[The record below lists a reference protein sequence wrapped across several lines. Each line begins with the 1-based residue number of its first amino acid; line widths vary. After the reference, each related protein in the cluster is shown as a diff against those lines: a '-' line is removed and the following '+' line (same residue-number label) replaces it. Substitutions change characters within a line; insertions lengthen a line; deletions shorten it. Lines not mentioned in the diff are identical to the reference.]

1 MAVISLPELPE
12 LPRFRNLTVA
22 SNAWLS
28 VGNPI
33 IITVT
38 GNATIQ
44 AGGGIIADGAGYAS
58 NLGPGA
64 GKYALFASAY
74 TGGGGGYG
82 GFGAAGGG
90 PTANGGPPYGPVME
104 PVDLGSG
111 GGCSPVEIGAPGSG
125 AGAGGGA
132 IRLNVTGVLMLDGRI
147 SADGSP
153 GIAEGSGGGSGG
165 SVWLTVGT
173 LTGAGTISAN
183 GGMGYGFGATGGGG
197 GGGGRIAIQYGGYL
211 FFGATTARGGSG
223 SAWGGAGT
231 IYTKANNESWGQVVV
246 DNGGQAGANTTW
258 SQTDPIDLTV
268 SGGAVV
274 VPPSAQT
281 FGTLLVASNGWLRI
295 TNQLLTVTGNATVQA
310 GGGIIADSAGYAPGS
325 GPGAGKIV
333 GGTSGYIGG
342 GGGYGGYGAAGA
354 IPTSSSLPAYGGT
367 TYGSLIAPTD
377 FGSGGGS
384 STVTPLGGAG
394 GGVIRLTVTGVL
406 QVDGRIS
413 AAGGAG
419 VNASGGGGSG
429 GTISLTVGTISG
441 SGVINANGGMGNSLG
456 GGGSGGRIAIVYG
469 GYDFSGFV
477 SAYGGGGYATGGAGT
492 IYTRASNQ
500 SSLGQAVADNGGQ
513 SGTNTTLGSNSAG
526 PVDLIVRNGAV
537 LSPPSAQ
544 TIGTL
549 LVASNGWIS
558 ITSQTLTVT
567 GNATVRAGGGI
578 IADGTGSPAGQG
590 QGAGRFEGLGDFG
603 FVGGGGGYGGYGA
616 NGGGT
621 PYAEGGGTYGSAL
634 EPTAIGSGGGGP
646 FEGGSLRVGGS
657 GGGALRLAVAG
668 TLQVDG
674 RISARGLAGAG
685 PSTGGGSGGSIYL
698 SVGTLTGSGA
708 ISANGGAGNY
718 LGGGGGGGRIA
729 IIATTANTFSGLLT
743 AYGGAGYTAG
753 GAGTIYTA
761 PNLTLPTRT
770 SALVV
775 VDNGGQVGTNTSWP
789 SLVNADLAVRGGA
802 VLASSTSQ
810 TVGNLIVGSNCW
822 VVLTASQGAVPTLT
836 ITGNATVQAGG
847 GIIADGT
854 GYPAG
859 QGQGAGR
866 YASTPTGYV
875 GSGGGYGGNGGGSGG
890 SVATAGGNNY
900 GLATQPTLAGSGAGS
915 FSTTLYG
922 GAGGGGVR
930 LNVTGTLQV
939 DGRISATGG
948 AAISPN
954 FGGGSGGSVWLTA
967 ATLAGAGVVSANGG
981 AGNGLGGGGGGG
993 RIALQVL
1000 GQCLFGCAV
1009 CVWRERLRLRRCR
1022 HDLYQS

>member
-1 MAVISLPELPE
+1 MKTLFSIPRLAPPVAALLLLLHGFTVAAVTFTTDTLIGVGNNAYDGMEIVISNCTLTVDGSHSFASLQVLDGGNLTHSFLTGGSGLNSGLNLTITGDISVTSGGRINVDGRGYSTGAGKGQGFSAGSPLSGSGAGYGGYGGQSVALGVTGLTYDSFQVPDSPGSGGGRGYGGMGGAGGGSVKLVVGGTLQVDGSVSADGANGLNSGSGGGSGGSIWLSVQSLTGTGSLSANGGAGEPGQGGGGGGGRIFIQYASNSFFGTVVAYGGNGYAAGGAGTIYSVAATGTTGQLLVDNGGQAGTNTPLNAPVTSKAVDLTVQGAAVAVISLPELPE

-295 TNQLLTVTGNATVQA
+295 TNQLLTMTGNATVQA

-646 FEGGSLRVGGS
+646 FEGGSLRVEGVEAAPFASLWLERCKWTGES
-657 GGGALRLAVAG
+657 QRAG
-668 TLQVDG
+668 WPAP
-674 RISARGLAGAG
+674 ARAPAAARAGA
-685 PSTGGGSGGSIYL
+685 ST
-698 SVGTLTGSGA
+698 
-708 ISANGGAGNY
+708 
-718 LGGGGGGGRIA
+718 
-729 IIATTANTFSGLLT
+729 
-743 AYGGAGYTAG
+743 
-753 GAGTIYTA
+753 
-761 PNLTLPTRT
+761 
-770 SALVV
+770 
-775 VDNGGQVGTNTSWP
+775 
-789 SLVNADLAVRGGA
+789 
-802 VLASSTSQ
+802 
-810 TVGNLIVGSNCW
+810 
-822 VVLTASQGAVPTLT
+822 
-836 ITGNATVQAGG
+836 
-847 GIIADGT
+847 
-854 GYPAG
+854 
-859 QGQGAGR
+859 
-866 YASTPTGYV
+866 
-875 GSGGGYGGNGGGSGG
+875 
-890 SVATAGGNNY
+890 
-900 GLATQPTLAGSGAGS
+900 
-915 FSTTLYG
+915 
-922 GAGGGGVR
+922 
-930 LNVTGTLQV
+930 
-939 DGRISATGG
+939 
-948 AAISPN
+948 
-954 FGGGSGGSVWLTA
+954 
-967 ATLAGAGVVSANGG
+967 
-981 AGNGLGGGGGGG
+981 
-993 RIALQVL
+993 
-1000 GQCLFGCAV
+1000 
-1009 CVWRERLRLRRCR
+1009 
-1022 HDLYQS
+1022 